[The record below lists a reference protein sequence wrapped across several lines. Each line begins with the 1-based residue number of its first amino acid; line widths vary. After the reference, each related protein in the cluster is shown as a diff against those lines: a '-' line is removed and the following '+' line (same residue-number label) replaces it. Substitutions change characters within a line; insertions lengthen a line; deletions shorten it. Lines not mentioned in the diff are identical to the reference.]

1 MQIHGEQLAG
11 RRMRKQGI
19 KYARW
24 HPQAQGVKDAFIA
37 VSSLRQWQEVL
48 NRYYAE
54 DGPGVWPSPDAVDEV
69 NASPDLQNCE
79 ATA

>member
-1 MQIHGEQLAG
+1 
-11 RRMRKQGI
+11 MRKQGI

-24 HPQAQGVKDAFIA
+24 HPQAQAVKDAFIA

-48 NRYYAE
+48 KRNYGE

-69 NASPDLQNCE
+69 NASADLQSCE
-79 ATA
+79 SA